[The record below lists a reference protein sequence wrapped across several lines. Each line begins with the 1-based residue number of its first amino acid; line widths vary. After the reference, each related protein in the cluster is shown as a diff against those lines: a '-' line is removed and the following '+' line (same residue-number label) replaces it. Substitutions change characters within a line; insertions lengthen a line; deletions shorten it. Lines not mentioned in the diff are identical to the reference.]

1 MSSSDKL
8 KEGFDKHTL
17 EQIAGIDFTN
27 GNMAKLL
34 YKGRDA
40 FDAIFNTVHN
50 AKEYVCIE
58 FYIFRDDETG
68 IEFGNL
74 LKQKARQG
82 VKIYLLYD
90 HFGSLLTSES
100 FWSELRE
107 AGVQLRAS
115 RTFKW
120 QTPLQYLIRDHKK
133 LIIVD
138 GIKAFTGGL
147 NIANEYRGY
156 KFRKTRI
163 RGWRDTGV
171 LIEGP
176 VVSVL
181 LDIFNKSWK
190 RWGGEPLQWQR
201 RGEVFSDGV
210 LIIPIFAASS
220 KGRKRMRKL
229 LYYCINSS
237 KRSIYFTTAYF
248 VPSRM
253 MLKSLEDAVKC
264 GVNVKLLVPGKSD
277 VLAAYYAGRAF
288 FTRLLK
294 AGVEI
299 YYYQGEI
306 LHAKT
311 AVFDC
316 CFSIVGS
323 ANLDF
328 QSLRRNDEGN
338 VGILD
343 EGFGRLMEQVFFEDL
358 KHSERIDIEKWVK
371 RPFWEKAIEHF
382 FSIFRRRL

>member
-1 MSSSDKL
+1 MFSSDKF
-8 KEGFDKHTL
+8 KKGFDKNIL
-17 EQIAGIDFTN
+17 EQIAGIGFTD
-27 GNMAKLL
+27 GNRAKLL

-40 FDAIFNTVHN
+40 FDAIFNNVRD

-68 IEFGNL
+68 IEFANL
-74 LKQKARQG
+74 LKQKAKEG

-90 HFGSLLTSES
+90 HFGSLYTSTS
-100 FWSELRE
+100 FWSELKN
-107 AGVQLRAS
+107 AGVQLHAS
-115 RTFKW
+115 RTFSLHS
-120 QTPLQYLIRDHKK
+120 PLQYLIRDHIK

-138 GIKAFTGGL
+138 GVKAFTGGL

-156 KFRKTRI
+156 KFRKRRI
-163 RGWRDTGV
+163 KGWRDTGV
-171 LIEGP
+171 LVEGP

-181 LDIFNKSWK
+181 LDIFNKNWK
-190 RWGGEPLQWQR
+190 KWGGEPLKWQE
-201 RGEVFSDGV
+201 RGEAFLDGV
-210 LIIPIFAASS
+210 PIIPIFAASS
-220 KGRKRMRKL
+220 KGRKRMRML
-229 LYYCINSS
+229 LYHSINSA
-237 KRSIYFTTAYF
+237 KKNIYLTTAYF

-253 MLKSLEDAVKC
+253 MLKSLEQAVKR

-277 VLAAYYAGRAF
+277 VLAAYYAGRSF

-299 YYYQGEI
+299 YYYHGEI

-311 AVFDC
+311 SMFDC

-343 EGFGRLMEQVFFEDL
+343 EGFGRQMEQVFFEDL
-358 KHSERIDIEKWVK
+358 KNSEKIEIEKWAK
-371 RPFWEKAIEHF
+371 RPFKEKIMERF
-382 FSIFRRRL
+382 FAMFRRRL

>member
-1 MSSSDKL
+1 MSSSIKL
-8 KEGFDKHTL
+8 EEGFNKNIL
-17 EQIAGIDFTN
+17 EQIAGIGFTD

-40 FDAIFNTVHN
+40 FDAIFNSVCD

-68 IEFGNL
+68 IEFGDL
-74 LKQKARQG
+74 LKQKASEG
-82 VKIYLLYD
+82 AKIYLLYD
-90 HFGSLLTSES
+90 HFGSLYTSRT
-100 FWSELRE
+100 FWSELKE
-107 AGVQLRAS
+107 AGVELRAS

-120 QTPLQYLIRDHKK
+120 RTPLQYLIRDHIK

-138 GIKAFTGGL
+138 GNKAFTGGL

-156 KFRKTRI
+156 KFRRRRI

-171 LIEGP
+171 LVEGP
-176 VVSVL
+176 VASVL
-181 LDIFNKSWK
+181 LDIFNRNWK
-190 RWGGEPLQWQR
+190 KWGGEPLRWQA
-201 RGEVFSDGV
+201 RGEAFSDGV
-210 LIIPIFAASS
+210 SIIPIFAASS

-229 LYYCINSS
+229 LYYSINSA
-237 KRSIYFTTAYF
+237 KKDIYLTTAYF

-253 MLKSLEDAVKC
+253 MLKCLEEAVKR

-294 AGVEI
+294 AGVGI
-299 YYYQGEI
+299 YYYHGEI

-311 AVFDC
+311 SVFDC

-343 EGFGRLMEQVFFEDL
+343 EGFGRQMEEVFSEDL
-358 KHSERIDIEKWVK
+358 KNSEKIEIDKWLK
-371 RPFWEKAIEHF
+371 RPFREKIMEYF
-382 FSIFRRRL
+382 FAMFRRRL

>member
-1 MSSSDKL
+1 MALSEKPQRKL
-8 KEGFDKHTL
+8 DRHIIENLAGTGFT
-17 EQIAGIDFTN
+17 G
-27 GNMAKLL
+27 GNRVKLL
-34 YKGRDA
+34 WKGRDA
-40 FDAIFNTVHN
+40 FDAIFNSVRD

-74 LKQKARQG
+74 LKQKTREG

-90 HFGSLLTSES
+90 HFGSLYTSKS
-100 FWSELRE
+100 FWLELKD

-115 RTFKW
+115 RTFEWKS
-120 QTPLQYLIRDHKK
+120 PRKYLIRDHIK

-156 KFRKTRI
+156 KFRRRKI
-163 RGWRDTGV
+163 KGWRDTGV
-171 LIEGP
+171 LVEGP

-181 LDIFNKSWK
+181 LNIFNKSWK
-190 RWGGEPLQWQR
+190 TWGGEPLQWQG
-201 RGEVFSDGV
+201 RGEFFSDGV
-210 LIIPIFAASS
+210 SIIPVFASSS

-229 LYYCINSS
+229 LYYSINSA
-237 KRSIYFTTAYF
+237 RETIYLTTAYF
-248 VPSRM
+248 IPSKI
-253 MLKSLEDAVKC
+253 MLKSLEDAVER
-264 GVNVKLLVPGKSD
+264 GVNIKLLVPGKSD

-299 YYYQGEI
+299 YYYHGEI

-311 AVFDC
+311 SVFDC

-343 EGFGRLMEQVFFEDL
+343 DGFGKQMEQVFYEDL
-358 KHSERIDIEKWVK
+358 RQSEKIEIDEWLK
-371 RPFWEKAIEHF
+371 RPFKEKIMERF
-382 FSIFRRRL
+382 FAMFRRRL

>member
-1 MSSSDKL
+1 MLSSDKF
-8 KEGFDKHTL
+8 KKDFDKNIL
-17 EQIAGIDFTN
+17 EQIAGIGFTN
-27 GNMAKLL
+27 GNRVKLL

-40 FDAIFNTVHN
+40 FDAIFNNVHN

-68 IEFGNL
+68 IEFANL
-74 LKQKARQG
+74 LKQKAKEG

-90 HFGSLLTSES
+90 HFGSLYTSTS
-100 FWSELRE
+100 FWFELKN
-107 AGVQLRAS
+107 AGVQLHAS
-115 RTFKW
+115 RTFML
-120 QTPLQYLIRDHKK
+120 QSPLQYFIRDHIK
-133 LIIVD
+133 LIIID

-156 KFRKTRI
+156 KLRRTRI
-163 RGWRDTGV
+163 KGWRDTGV
-171 LIEGP
+171 LVEGP

-181 LDIFNKSWK
+181 LDIFNKNWK
-190 RWGGEPLQWQR
+190 KWGGEPLQWQASE
-201 RGEVFSDGV
+201 EVFSDGV
-210 LIIPIFAASS
+210 PISPIFPATS

-229 LYYCINSS
+229 LYYSINSA
-237 KRSIYFTTAYF
+237 KQNIYLTTAYF

-253 MLKSLEDAVKC
+253 MLKSLEQAVKR
-264 GVNVKLLVPGKSD
+264 GVNVKLLAPGKSD
-277 VLAAYYAGRAF
+277 VLTAYYAGRF
-288 FTRLLK
+288 FYARLLK

-299 YYYQGEI
+299 YYYHGEI

-311 AVFDC
+311 SMFDC

-343 EGFGRLMEQVFFEDL
+343 EGFGKQMEQVFFEDL
-358 KHSERIDIEKWVK
+358 KSSEKIEIDKWLK
-371 RPFWEKAIEHF
+371 RPFREKILEYF
-382 FSIFRRRL
+382 FAIFRRRL

>member
-1 MSSSDKL
+1 MFSSDKF
-8 KEGFDKHTL
+8 KKVFDKNIL
-17 EQIAGIDFTN
+17 ELIAGIGFTH
-27 GNMAKLL
+27 GNRVKLL
-34 YKGRDA
+34 WKGKDA
-40 FDAIFNTVHN
+40 FDAIFNAVRD

-74 LKQKARQG
+74 LKRKANEG

-90 HFGSLLTSES
+90 HFGSLYTSKS
-100 FWSELRE
+100 FWSELKE
-107 AGVQLRAS
+107 AGVELRAS

-120 QTPLQYLIRDHKK
+120 RTPLQYLIRDHIK

-138 GIKAFTGGL
+138 GISAFTGGL

-156 KFRKTRI
+156 KFRKKRI

-171 LIEGP
+171 LVEGP
-176 VVSVL
+176 VVSLL
-181 LDIFNKSWK
+181 LDIFNKNWK
-190 RWGGEPLQWQR
+190 KWGGEPLQWQV
-201 RGEVFSDGV
+201 RGEAFSDGV
-210 LIIPIFAASS
+210 SIIPIFAASS

-229 LYYCINSS
+229 LYYSINSA
-237 KRSIYFTTAYF
+237 KKNIYLTTAYF

-253 MLKSLEDAVKC
+253 MLKSLEQAVKR

-277 VLAAYYAGRAF
+277 VLAAYYAGRSF

-299 YYYQGEI
+299 YYYHGEI

-311 AVFDC
+311 SMFDC

-343 EGFGRLMEQVFFEDL
+343 EGFGRQMEQVFFEDL
-358 KHSERIDIEKWVK
+358 KSSEKIEIEKWLK
-371 RPFWEKAIEHF
+371 RPFWEKIMEYF
-382 FSIFRRRL
+382 FAIFRRRL

>member
-1 MSSSDKL
+1 MFSSDKF
-8 KEGFDKHTL
+8 KKVFDKNIL
-17 EQIAGIDFTN
+17 ELIAGIGFTH
-27 GNMAKLL
+27 GNRVKLL
-34 YKGRDA
+34 WKGKDA
-40 FDAIFNTVHN
+40 FDAIFNAVRD

-74 LKQKARQG
+74 LKQKANEG

-90 HFGSLLTSES
+90 HFGSLYTSKS
-100 FWSELRE
+100 FWSELKE
-107 AGVQLRAS
+107 AGVELRAS

-120 QTPLQYLIRDHKK
+120 RTPLQYLIRDHIK

-138 GIKAFTGGL
+138 GISAFTGGL

-156 KFRKTRI
+156 KFRKKRI

-171 LIEGP
+171 LVEGP
-176 VVSVL
+176 VVSLL
-181 LDIFNKSWK
+181 LDIFNKNWK
-190 RWGGEPLQWQR
+190 KWGGEPLQWQV
-201 RGEVFSDGV
+201 RGEAFSDGV
-210 LIIPIFAASS
+210 SIIPIFAASS

-229 LYYCINSS
+229 LYYSINSA
-237 KRSIYFTTAYF
+237 KKNIYLTTAYF

-253 MLKSLEDAVKC
+253 MLKSLEQAVKR
-264 GVNVKLLVPGKSD
+264 GVIVKLLVPGKSD
-277 VLAAYYAGRAF
+277 VLAAYYAGRSF

-299 YYYQGEI
+299 YYYHGEI

-311 AVFDC
+311 SMFDC

-343 EGFGRLMEQVFFEDL
+343 EGFGRQMEQVFFEDL
-358 KHSERIDIEKWVK
+358 KSSEKIEIEKWSK
-371 RPFWEKAIEHF
+371 RPFWEKIMEYF
-382 FSIFRRRL
+382 FAIFRRRL

>member
-1 MSSSDKL
+1 MFSSDKF
-8 KEGFDKHTL
+8 KKVFDKNIL
-17 EQIAGIDFTN
+17 ELIAGIGFTH
-27 GNMAKLL
+27 GNRVKLL
-34 YKGRDA
+34 WKGKDA
-40 FDAIFNTVHN
+40 FDAIFNAVRD

-74 LKQKARQG
+74 LKRKANEG

-90 HFGSLLTSES
+90 HFGSLYTSKS
-100 FWSELRE
+100 FWSELKE
-107 AGVQLRAS
+107 AGVELRAS

-120 QTPLQYLIRDHKK
+120 RTPLQYLIRDHIK

-138 GIKAFTGGL
+138 GISAFTGGL

-156 KFRKTRI
+156 KFRKKRI

-171 LIEGP
+171 LVEGP
-176 VVSVL
+176 VVSLL
-181 LDIFNKSWK
+181 LDIFNKNWK
-190 RWGGEPLQWQR
+190 KWGGEPLQWQV
-201 RGEVFSDGV
+201 RGEAFSDGV
-210 LIIPIFAASS
+210 SIIPIFAASS

-229 LYYCINSS
+229 LYYSINSA
-237 KRSIYFTTAYF
+237 KKNIYLTTAYF

-253 MLKSLEDAVKC
+253 MLKSLEQAVKR
-264 GVNVKLLVPGKSD
+264 GVIVKLLVPGKSD
-277 VLAAYYAGRAF
+277 VLAAYYAGRSF

-299 YYYQGEI
+299 YYYHGEI

-311 AVFDC
+311 SMFDC

-343 EGFGRLMEQVFFEDL
+343 EGFGRQMEQVFFEDL
-358 KHSERIDIEKWVK
+358 KSSEKIEIEKWLK
-371 RPFWEKAIEHF
+371 RPFWEKIMEYF
-382 FSIFRRRL
+382 FAIFRRRL

>member
-1 MSSSDKL
+1 MFSSDKF
-8 KEGFDKHTL
+8 KKVFDKNIL
-17 EQIAGIDFTN
+17 ELIAGIGFTH
-27 GNMAKLL
+27 GNRVKLL
-34 YKGRDA
+34 WKGKDA
-40 FDAIFNTVHN
+40 FDAIFNAVRD

-74 LKQKARQG
+74 LKRKANEG

-90 HFGSLLTSES
+90 HFGSLYTSKS
-100 FWSELRE
+100 FWSELKE
-107 AGVQLRAS
+107 AGVELRAS

-120 QTPLQYLIRDHKK
+120 RTPLQYLIRDHIK

-138 GIKAFTGGL
+138 GISAFTGGL

-156 KFRKTRI
+156 KFRKKRI

-171 LIEGP
+171 LVEGP
-176 VVSVL
+176 VVSLL
-181 LDIFNKSWK
+181 LDIFNKNWK
-190 RWGGEPLQWQR
+190 KWGGEPLQWQV
-201 RGEVFSDGV
+201 RGEAFSDGV
-210 LIIPIFAASS
+210 SIIPIFAASS

-229 LYYCINSS
+229 LYYSINSA
-237 KRSIYFTTAYF
+237 KKNIYLTTAYF

-253 MLKSLEDAVKC
+253 MLKSLEQAVKR

-277 VLAAYYAGRAF
+277 VLAAYYAGRSF

-299 YYYQGEI
+299 YYYHGEI

-311 AVFDC
+311 SMFDC

-343 EGFGRLMEQVFFEDL
+343 EGFGRQMEQVFFEDL
-358 KHSERIDIEKWVK
+358 KSSEKIEIEKWSK
-371 RPFWEKAIEHF
+371 RPFWEKIMEYF
-382 FSIFRRRL
+382 FAIFRRRL

>member
-1 MSSSDKL
+1 MFSSDKF
-8 KEGFDKHTL
+8 KKVFDKNIL
-17 EQIAGIDFTN
+17 ELIAGIGFTH
-27 GNMAKLL
+27 GNRVKLL
-34 YKGRDA
+34 WKGKDA
-40 FDAIFNTVHN
+40 FDAIFNAVRD

-74 LKQKARQG
+74 LKQKANEG

-90 HFGSLLTSES
+90 HFGSLYTSKS
-100 FWSELRE
+100 FWSELKE
-107 AGVQLRAS
+107 AGVELRAS

-120 QTPLQYLIRDHKK
+120 RTPLQYLIRDHIK

-138 GIKAFTGGL
+138 GISAFTGGL

-156 KFRKTRI
+156 KFRKKRI

-171 LIEGP
+171 LVEGP
-176 VVSVL
+176 VVSLL
-181 LDIFNKSWK
+181 LDIFNKNWK
-190 RWGGEPLQWQR
+190 KWGGEPLQWQV
-201 RGEVFSDGV
+201 RGEAFSDGV
-210 LIIPIFAASS
+210 SIIPIFAASS

-229 LYYCINSS
+229 LYYSINSA
-237 KRSIYFTTAYF
+237 KKNIYLTTAYF

-253 MLKSLEDAVKC
+253 MLKSLEQAVKR
-264 GVNVKLLVPGKSD
+264 GVIVKLLVPGKSD
-277 VLAAYYAGRAF
+277 VLAAYYAGRSF

-299 YYYQGEI
+299 YYYHGEI

-311 AVFDC
+311 SMFDC

-343 EGFGRLMEQVFFEDL
+343 EGFGRQMEQVFFEDL
-358 KHSERIDIEKWVK
+358 KSSEKIEIEKWLK
-371 RPFWEKAIEHF
+371 RPFWEKIMEYF
-382 FSIFRRRL
+382 FAIFRRRL